1 MLRPELT
8 ADARFASMEQRYA
21 NRRELDREIAAWTV
35 GIEPT
40 WLMGRLQR
48 AGIPAGVVMNEHD
61 LLHDEQL
68 RARDFFHWIDS
79 PTTGRQLHPTR
90 PWRASRTPVR
100 PVRHAVRLGEDNE
113 YVYHELL
120 GFSEE
125 QYRRFEELGHIGAD
139 YDPSVP

>member
-1 MLRPELT
+1 MVSPSGSRT
-8 ADARFASMEQRYA
+8 AYLVMAPDCFSSIETFAS
-21 NRRELDREIAAWTV
+21 
-35 GIEPT
+35 P
-40 WLMGRLQR
+40 
-48 AGIPAGVVMNEHD
+48 
-61 LLHDEQL
+61 
-68 RARDFFHWIDS
+68 S
-79 PTTGRQLHPTR
+79 TGRQLHPTR

-113 YVYHELL
+113 YVYRELL

>member
-21 NRRELDREIAAWTV
+21 NRRELDREIAAWTAD
-35 GIEPT
+35 IEPT

-48 AGIPAGVVMNEHD
+48 AGIPADGESI
-61 LLHDEQL
+61 QWKKP
-68 RARDFFHWIDS
+68 RARS
-79 PTTGRQLHPTR
+79 C
-90 PWRASRTPVR
+90 SSC
-100 PVRHAVRLGEDNE
+100 EDNE
-113 YVYHELL
+113 YVYRELL